1 MPQEIRSTTA
11 GRSVQPAPGYAA
23 PELTREEKRRIFKQM
38 VVHELEGGFL
48 RYSRREA
55 LMRYA
60 AQLKIAEFEATLLIA
75 EAQYSPD
82 TLETVDPVEFGSAVT
97 LQTAGRPERWSI
109 SLRIAIA
116 LFVAAVIDVV
126 IIYLLFG

>member
-1 MPQEIRSTTA
+1 MHQDSHTTTG
-11 GRSVQPAPGYAA
+11 GRFAQPAPAYPA

-55 LMRYA
+55 LMKYA
-60 AQLKIAEFEATLLIA
+60 AQLKLAEFEATLLIA

-97 LQTAGRPERWSI
+97 LSTATSPERWSP
-109 SLRIAIA
+109 SL
-116 LFVAAVIDVV
+116 VS
-126 IIYLLFG
+126 